1 MILSKLNRFLKNK
14 GWSNVNYIT
23 VLRMAG
29 SIALLFLQPMS
40 VAFYI
45 VYLVAGLTDA
55 LDGWLA
61 RKTNSA
67 TDLGAKLDSIADLM
81 FYSAMVITMFPVL
94 LERLPLYMWCIGIG
108 IFVVRLISYLVAA
121 IKFHCFASVHTW
133 MNKMTG
139 AAIFVFPFILYFWSG
154 VGYCWL
160 ISVFAGYASLEELIM
175 HIIQKDYSTDA
186 KSIFGMLK
194 ANN

>member
-29 SIALLFLQPMS
+29 SIALFFLQPMS

-94 LERLPLYMWCIGIG
+94 LERLPLYMWCIGIS
-108 IFVVRLISYLVAA
+108 IFVVRLISYL
-121 IKFHCFASVHTW
+121 S
-133 MNKMTG
+133 
-139 AAIFVFPFILYFWSG
+139 
-154 VGYCWL
+154 L
-160 ISVFAGYASLEELIM
+160 I
-175 HIIQKDYSTDA
+175 HISEPTRPY
-186 KSIFGMLK
+186 
-194 ANN
+194 